1 MGTIF
6 TSGLIHICSGESLGL
21 ELNSMRNLNMSWID
35 WDGFEVLSWQEQEH
49 LHVII
54 VLIFLSVYTK
64 PQMFDLVSSL
74 SETYLV
80 NLKGNSLLTLITSS
94 VSTQTV
100 YSTCLKILSDSTA
113 LYILFYCFT
122 VWTTHIHCVIL
133 LSPSMNL
140 LTLPPAEISHL
151 IFSPGDIRDASSS
164 KKSYFPADWAGE
176 LDFSTL
182 LSIMHRQLQQEAP
195 EEEILE
201 AMRMADKEQK
211 GFILAS
217 ELRAKLTGLGEKL
230 TDREGE
236 TTTTF
241 VL

>member
-1 MGTIF
+1 
-6 TSGLIHICSGESLGL
+6 
-21 ELNSMRNLNMSWID
+21 
-35 WDGFEVLSWQEQEH
+35 
-49 LHVII
+49 
-54 VLIFLSVYTK
+54 
-64 PQMFDLVSSL
+64 
-74 SETYLV
+74 
-80 NLKGNSLLTLITSS
+80 
-94 VSTQTV
+94 
-100 YSTCLKILSDSTA
+100 
-113 LYILFYCFT
+113 
-122 VWTTHIHCVIL
+122 
-133 LSPSMNL
+133 MNL

-151 IFSPGDIRDASSS
+151 IFSSGDIRDASSS
-164 KKSYFPADWAGE
+164 KKSYFPVDWAGE

-217 ELRAKLTGLGEKL
+217 ELKAKLTGLGEKL